1 MITIINDLLIYIMLV
16 MTNYEI
22 SIINDKLDELLK
34 ILKNNNSRNKDEE
47 LGKEKNSKT

>member
-1 MITIINDLLIYIMLV
+1 MITIINDLLIYTMLV

-34 ILKNNNSRNKDEE
+34 ILRNNDSRNKDEE
-47 LGKEKNSKT
+47 LGKE